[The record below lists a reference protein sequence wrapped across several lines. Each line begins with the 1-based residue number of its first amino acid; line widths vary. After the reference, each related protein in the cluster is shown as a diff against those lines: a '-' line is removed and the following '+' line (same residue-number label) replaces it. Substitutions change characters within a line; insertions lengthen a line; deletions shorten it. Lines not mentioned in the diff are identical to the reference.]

1 MQFAFLA
8 RTPCFSVWARKW
20 YWYFYDESIP
30 WRCCTTT
37 TIKFSLLFRHQCLIY
52 NTKEFKNI
60 KSSLIK
66 KKHYLAALYLLTKQL
81 KGVFSLQSVFQW
93 ACGLCNLSRAP
104 TITACS
110 LVFKDNSTRAL
121 RSQSNNSTY
130 TSLWS
135 GLQYTT
141 FPVHDIPTRLNNSGN
156 LDNKSLFLDILHR
169 LIALMKKTFIQRRYR
184 GLRYREWMTSK
195 CDLVRLLDGW
205 FTSL

>member
-1 MQFAFLA
+1 M
-8 RTPCFSVWARKW
+8 
-20 YWYFYDESIP
+20 
-30 WRCCTTT
+30 
-37 TIKFSLLFRHQCLIY
+37 
-52 NTKEFKNI
+52 
-60 KSSLIK
+60 K

-169 LIALMKKTFIQRRYR
+169 LIALMKKTFIQRWCR

-195 CDLVRLLDGW
+195 CDLVRQLDGW